1 MKFRILLILSFLLF
15 KQTVSQTI
23 TVKQYIDTF
32 KNIAMK
38 EMLEYKIPASITLAQ
53 GLLESGSG
61 NSRLAKQG
69 NNHFGIK
76 CKKDWTGCTILEDDD
91 ALQECFRCYAKAE
104 DSYKDHSRFLRDNKR
119 YAALFLLDISD
130 YKSWAKGL
138 LSAGYATNQKYA
150 DLLISTIE
158 RNKLM
163 QYDSMVLSGYNPY
176 NTQIPANIDIV
187 YNKIPSIVVQQNE
200 SLDKIANNNNKTVN
214 KIIKYN
220 DLGFHT
226 NIEPGDVLY
235 LKPKKRKASVSN
247 HEVKEGETM
256 WEISQKYAIRIS
268 SLYKKNLMEVG
279 TEPKAGV
286 ILNLQTKT
294 STRPDTISINKSQLN
309 SDHYVIHYVSMGETL
324 FSISQKYNVTV
335 EDIKIANSLKNDQIS
350 LGMELKIQ
358 KSQKGAI
365 IVYKVQ
371 IGDTLYSIS
380 RKFNVTVEEIKIW
393 NKISE
398 NSINVGQ
405 NIEIRTR

>member
-1 MKFRILLILSFLLF
+1 MKFRILLIFGFLF
-15 KQTVSQTI
+15 YKNAVSQTI

-32 KNIAMK
+32 KNIAMR

-104 DSYKDHSRFLRDNKR
+104 DSYKDHSRFLKDNKR

-176 NTQIPANIDIV
+176 NTQIPANIDLV
-187 YNKIPSIVVQQNE
+187 YNKVPSTVVQQNE
-200 SLDKIANNNNKTVN
+200 TIDKIANVNNKTIN

-220 DLGFHT
+220 DLNFHT

-235 LKPKKRKASVSN
+235 LKPKKRKASVCN

-268 SLYKKNLMEVG
+268 SLYKKNLMDIG
-279 TEPKAGV
+279 TEPQIGV
-286 ILNLQTKT
+286 ILNLQTKA
-294 STRPDTISINKSQLN
+294 SSRPDTVVKNIDQAN
-309 SDHYVIHYVSMGETL
+309 SEKFIIHYVSMGETL
-324 FSISQKYNVTV
+324 YSISQKYNIPL
-335 EDIKIANSLKNDQIS
+335 EDIKTANGLKNDQIS

-358 KSQKGAI
+358 KPQKGAI

-371 IGDTLYSIS
+371 SGDTLYSIS
-380 RKFNVTVEEIKIW
+380 RKFSVSVEEIKSW
-393 NKISE
+393 NKISD

-405 NIEIRTR
+405 NIEIRTK

>member
-1 MKFRILLILSFLLF
+1 MKFRILLIFGFLF
-15 KQTVSQTI
+15 YKNAVSQTI

-32 KNIAMK
+32 KNIAMR

-104 DSYKDHSRFLRDNKR
+104 DSYKDHSRFLKDNKR

-176 NTQIPANIDIV
+176 NTQIPANIDLV
-187 YNKIPSIVVQQNE
+187 YNKVPSTVVQQNE
-200 SLDKIANNNNKTVN
+200 TIDKIANVNNKTIN

-220 DLGFHT
+220 DLNFHT

-268 SLYKKNLMEVG
+268 SLYKKNLMDIG
-279 TEPKAGV
+279 TEPQIGV
-286 ILNLQTKT
+286 ILNLQTKA
-294 STRPDTISINKSQLN
+294 SSRPDTVVKNIDQAN
-309 SDHYVIHYVSMGETL
+309 SEKFIIHYVSMGETL
-324 FSISQKYNVTV
+324 YSISQKYNVSL
-335 EDIKIANSLKNDQIS
+335 EDIKTANGLKNDQIS

-358 KSQKGAI
+358 KPQKGVI

-371 IGDTLYSIS
+371 SGDTLYSIS
-380 RKFNVTVEEIKIW
+380 RKFNVSVEEIKSW
-393 NKISE
+393 NKISD

>member
-1 MKFRILLILSFLLF
+1 MKFRILLIFGFLF
-15 KQTVSQTI
+15 YKNAVSQTI

-32 KNIAMK
+32 KNIAMR

-104 DSYKDHSRFLRDNKR
+104 DSYKDHSRFLKENKR
-119 YAALFLLDISD
+119 YAALFLMDISD

-138 LSAGYATNQKYA
+138 LAAGYATNQKYA

-163 QYDSMVLSGYNPY
+163 QYDSMVISGYNPY
-176 NTQIPANIDIV
+176 NTQIPANIDLV
-187 YNKIPSIVVQQNE
+187 YNKVPSTVVQQNE
-200 SLDKIANNNNKTVN
+200 TIDKIANVNNKTIN
-214 KIIKYN
+214 KLIKYN
-220 DLGFHT
+220 DLNFHS

-256 WEISQKYAIRIS
+256 WEISQKYAIRMS
-268 SLYKKNLMEVG
+268 SLYKKNLMDIG
-279 TEPKAGV
+279 TEPQIGV
-286 ILNLQTKT
+286 ILNLQTKA
-294 STRPDTISINKSQLN
+294 SSRPDTVVKNVDQAKSEN
-309 SDHYVIHYVSMGETL
+309 FIIHYVSMGETL
-324 FSISQKYNVTV
+324 YSISQKYNVSV
-335 EDIKIANSLKNDQIS
+335 EDIKTENGLKNDQIS

-358 KSQKGAI
+358 KPQKGAI

-371 IGDTLYSIS
+371 SGDTLYSIS
-380 RKFNVTVEEIKIW
+380 RKFSVSVEEIKSW
-393 NKISE
+393 NKISD

-405 NIEIRTR
+405 TIEIRTR

>member
-1 MKFRILLILSFLLF
+1 MKFRILLIFGFLF
-15 KQTVSQTI
+15 YKNAVSQTI

-32 KNIAMK
+32 KNIAMR

-104 DSYKDHSRFLRDNKR
+104 DSYKDHSRFLKDNKR

-176 NTQIPANIDIV
+176 NTQIPANIDLV
-187 YNKIPSIVVQQNE
+187 YNKVPAQWFNRMKPLIRLQMLTIRQ
-200 SLDKIANNNNKTVN
+200 L
-214 KIIKYN
+214 IK
-220 DLGFHT
+220 
-226 NIEPGDVLY
+226 
-235 LKPKKRKASVSN
+235 
-247 HEVKEGETM
+247 
-256 WEISQKYAIRIS
+256 
-268 SLYKKNLMEVG
+268 
-279 TEPKAGV
+279 
-286 ILNLQTKT
+286 
-294 STRPDTISINKSQLN
+294 
-309 SDHYVIHYVSMGETL
+309 
-324 FSISQKYNVTV
+324 
-335 EDIKIANSLKNDQIS
+335 
-350 LGMELKIQ
+350 
-358 KSQKGAI
+358 
-365 IVYKVQ
+365 
-371 IGDTLYSIS
+371 
-380 RKFNVTVEEIKIW
+380 
-393 NKISE
+393 
-398 NSINVGQ
+398 
-405 NIEIRTR
+405 